1 MEKLRAQE
9 VRTVTFGPNDEII
22 NEVRDAYV
30 DHPPEE
36 IANKVLD
43 IVGEVVG
50 QHAARQRANS
60 RNTGRFS
67 WQGVAIDLTVP
78 QLRTL
83 QEAYVVLTELV
94 NKLPRRNP
102 KLIPN
107 TTVEG
112 RPAFAHQKE
121 ELSKRKAA
129 GCRLKRRALLASVV
143 TRKIIRCSSTSL
155 QVLRIDY
162 GMDVQH
168 LEKVKEPVLDLGTA
182 IQVAIDDANSKGHEP
197 DPAMEGVIE
206 SIKRVILASL
216 PPSSTHLRNKPEYI
230 EITMSQPIALSLA
243 GSGRIVL
250 LAPET
255 VRPDSSNSSP

>member
-1 MEKLRAQE
+1 MMEKLRAQE

-121 ELSKRKAA
+121 EHFETKSRWVPFEEE
-129 GCRLKRRALLASVV
+129 ST
-143 TRKIIRCSSTSL
+143 TRVRSYEENY
-155 QVLRIDY
+155 QVLKHKSQVLEIDY

-168 LEKVKEPVLDLGTA
+168 LEKVKELVLDLGTA

-216 PPSSTHLRNKPEYI
+216 PPSS
-230 EITMSQPIALSLA
+230 SA
-243 GSGRIVL
+243 
-250 LAPET
+250 APAT
-255 VRPDSSNSSP
+255 SPNTSR